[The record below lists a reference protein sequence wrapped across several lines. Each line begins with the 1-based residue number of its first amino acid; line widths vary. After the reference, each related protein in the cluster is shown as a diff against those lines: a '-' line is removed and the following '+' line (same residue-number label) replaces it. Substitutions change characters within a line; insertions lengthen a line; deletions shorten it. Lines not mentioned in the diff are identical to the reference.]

1 MMTKTKTPPRCTTTG
16 TAKKQSIAKSSNC
29 ILSLKRAAVKL
40 AITADL
46 VLLLAALGSLNIPTT
61 IAALQAAKG
70 VRTEAAR
77 LLGIDYQRLKRKL
90 TKYGLAP

>member
-46 VLLLAALGSLNIPTT
+46 VFGLAALGSLNIPGT
-61 IAALQAAKG
+61 ITALLALN
-70 VRTEAAR
+70 
-77 LLGIDYQRLKRKL
+77 LLC
-90 TKYGLAP
+90 GLYFKEETRHENV

>member
-29 ILSLKRAAVKL
+29 ILSLTRAAVKL

-46 VLLLAALGSLNIPTT
+46 VLLLAALGSLNIPAIVGSTL
-61 IAALQAAKG
+61 ALNA
-70 VRTEAAR
+70 
-77 LLGIDYQRLKRKL
+77 LC
-90 TKYGLAP
+90 GLIFKQEENHYEKI